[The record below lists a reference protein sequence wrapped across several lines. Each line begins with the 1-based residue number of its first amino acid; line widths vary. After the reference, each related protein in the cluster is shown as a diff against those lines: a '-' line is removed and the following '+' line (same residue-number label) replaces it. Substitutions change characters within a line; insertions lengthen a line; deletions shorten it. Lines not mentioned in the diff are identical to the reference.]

1 MISQLLRT
9 ALLLSGLIWSS
20 LDASAQVIAFENNG
34 LKYQSLTRSGVTV
47 MCARLP
53 AELKEWGLVQIAIEN
68 GSDAY
73 VTISPEDIAFD
84 RGDGHT
90 TPAGSADTVVADVLE
105 RGNHSDLVKLI
116 KTYEDAIY
124 NLPNMRLDNSYEKR
138 REAALGFGTS
148 AKFEAAA
155 AASAIALVQTRIPP
169 GQSTDGAVFFRFGS
183 KTFPPGHIVVHNGG
197 ETFVFNQE

>member
-9 ALLLSGLIWSS
+9 ALLLSGVFLSS
-20 LDASAQVIAFENNG
+20 LAASAQVIEFENNG
-34 LKYQSLTRSGVTV
+34 LRYQSLTRNGVTV

-53 AELKEWGLVQIAIEN
+53 SELKEWGLVQIAIAN

-73 VTISPEDIAFD
+73 VSISPEDFSYD
-84 RGDGHT
+84 RGDGRIV
-90 TPAGSADTVVADVLE
+90 PAGSADTVVTDVLA
-105 RGNHSDLVKLI
+105 RGNHGDLVKLI
-116 KTYEDAIY
+116 TIYENAIY
-124 NLPNMRLDNSYEKR
+124 NIPNMKLDNGYEKR
-138 REAALGFGTS
+138 REAALGFGAS

-169 GQSTDGAVFFRFGS
+169 GESIDGAVFFRFDS
-183 KTFPPGHIVVHNGG
+183 KTFPSGHVVVHNGG

>member
-9 ALLLSGLIWSS
+9 ALLLNGVFWSGCI
-20 LDASAQVIAFENNG
+20 AEAQVIEFENNG
-34 LKYQSLTRSGVTV
+34 LHYQSLTRSGVTV

-53 AELKEWGLVQIAIEN
+53 SELKDWGLIQIAISN

-73 VTISPEDIAFD
+73 VTFSPEDFEFD
-84 RGDGHT
+84 RTDGRA
-90 TPAGSADTVVADVLE
+90 TPAGSADAVVGDVLE

-124 NLPNMRLDNSYEKR
+124 NIPNMKLDNSYEKR

-148 AKFEAAA
+148 ARFEAAA
-155 AASAIALVQTRIPP
+155 AASAIALVQTRVPP
-169 GQSTDGAVFFRFGS
+169 GESLDGAVFFRFGS
-183 KTFPPGHIVVHNGG
+183 KAFPPGHLVVHNGG
-197 ETFVFNQE
+197 ETFVFNQ